1 MKIKQLYT
9 TAIYEFGKRQN
20 QEDTLFP
27 VAGAATEDSRLFLV
41 CDGMGGHEKGEVASQ
56 LVAETIATFMT
67 AAQDRDEPAEHL
79 VQQAVEAAF
88 RQLDVAGADSQE
100 SKKMG
105 TTLTMTYFHRGGCLM
120 AYIGDSRIYHVRPS
134 EHRILYKSRDHSL
147 VYELFLAEE
156 IAFEE
161 MATHPKKNVITRAMM
176 PGMDEP
182 PMASIAQT
190 TDIRAGDLFYL
201 CSDGMLEQMSDEE
214 LLAVL
219 CADSSLDEKKAILI
233 EATKN
238 NADNH
243 SAYLIQVGQ
252 VEREEGDEDFPNDEQ
267 ETRCNALRYEKK
279 RPSSEPPSIQ
289 STSSDSLSMPREV
302 KHSASPQPCP
312 VKPSSPMTKKMV
324 AFFLFLFVLAFI
336 IFLLFKLLDIL

>member
-27 VAGAATEDSRLFLV
+27 VAGAATEDSRLFMV

-56 LVAETIATFMT
+56 LVAETIAAHI
-67 AAQDRDEPAEHL
+67 AAGQGQEEDAALL

-134 EHRILYKSRDHSL
+134 ERRILYKSRDHSL

-156 IAFEE
+156 ITFEE
-161 MATHPKKNVITRAMM
+161 MQTHPKKNVITRAMM
-176 PGMDEP
+176 PGMEERP
-182 PMASIAQT
+182 TASIAQT
-190 TDIRAGDLFYL
+190 TDIRQGDIFYL

-214 LLAVL
+214 LLSVL
-219 CADSSLDEKKAILI
+219 CADSSLDEKKAVLI
-233 EATKN
+233 EATKD

-252 VEREEGDEDFPNDEQ
+252 VEREEGDEDFHNDEQ
-267 ETRCNALRYEKK
+267 ETRCNALRYEPKG
-279 RPSSEPPSIQ
+279 
-289 STSSDSLSMPREV
+289 D
-302 KHSASPQPCP
+302 APQPLP
-312 VKPSSPMTKKMV
+312 VEEVCSVAPLPSPSAKSSSPMMKKGLPL
-324 AFFLFLFVLAFI
+324 FLFLFALAFI
-336 IFLLFKLLDIL
+336 ILFILKLLDIL

>member
-1 MKIKQLYT
+1 MKIERLHPI
-9 TAIYEFGKRQN
+9 AIQEYGKRQN
-20 QEDTLFP
+20 QEDSLFP

-105 TTLTMTYFHRGGCLM
+105 TTLTLAYFHPGGCLM
-120 AYIGDSRIYHVRPS
+120 AHIGDSRIYHVRPS
-134 EHRILYKSRDHSL
+134 ERRILYKSRDHSL

-156 IAFEE
+156 ITFEE
-161 MATHPKKNVITRAMM
+161 MQTHPKKNVITRAMM
-176 PGMDEP
+176 PGMEERP
-182 PMASIAQT
+182 TASIAQT
-190 TDIRAGDLFYL
+190 TDIRQGDIFYL
-201 CSDGMLEQMSDEE
+201 CSDGMLEQMTDGE
-214 LLAVL
+214 LLSVL
-219 CADSSLDEKKAILI
+219 CADSSLDEKRAILI
-233 EATKN
+233 EATKD

-252 VEREEGDEDFPNDEQ
+252 VEREAGDESFPNDEQ
-267 ETRCNALRYEKK
+267 TARCNALRYEPKG
-279 RPSSEPPSIQ
+279 
-289 STSSDSLSMPREV
+289 D
-302 KHSASPQPCP
+302 APQPLP
-312 VKPSSPMTKKMV
+312 VEEVCSVAPLPSPSAKPSSPMMKKGLPL
-324 AFFLFLFVLAFI
+324 FLFLFALAFI
-336 IFLLFKLLDIL
+336 ILFILKLLDIL